1 MARPVTLFTGQWADL
16 PLADLAAKTG
26 DWGFDG
32 LELACWGDHFD
43 PIAAVNDSSY
53 ASGQRKLLEQ
63 HGLGV
68 WAIGC
73 HLVGQ
78 AVADPIDGRHQA
90 VVPPEVWGDGDPE
103 GVRRRAADYMKD
115 TARAATALGV
125 DVVTGFT
132 GSPVWHL
139 LYSFPPNDWSVVEA
153 GYQEFAERWGP
164 IIDVYESEGV
174 KFALEVHP
182 TEIAYDFVTT
192 RKALD
197 ALGDRPGFGINF
209 DPSHFEHQ
217 FLDSAAFITEFGDED
232 LPRAH
237 QGLRPPARRPVV
249 DPRRPPRLRP
259 ARPRLGLRLARA
271 RRRRLR
277 VDDPRAQPGR
287 LRGSAVHRVGGLG
300 DGPRLGRARRA
311 RLRPPHRLRPVCR
324 GLRRRVREGTLMS
337 EKEVGFVTMGKASGG
352 GAVETIGVGMLGY
365 AFMGKAHSNAYKT
378 LSYMAWPPPYM
389 PELVAIAGR
398 NEEAVTEAARRYG
411 FADAVTDWKQLVA
424 DDRIQLFDNAGPNA
438 LHAEP
443 TIAAAEAGK
452 HVICE
457 KPLGRDAAESYE
469 TWQRVQAAGV
479 KHMCAFNYRFVPAV
493 RLARQMIESG
503 ELGEIQH
510 FRGAYLQEWGTTEG
524 EIWRF
529 TKAEAGSGALGDLGA
544 HVVDLAR
551 YLVGSEITDV
561 AAMTQTFMPGR
572 EVDDAVESVVKFEGG
587 AVGTIEASRF
597 CQGRKNHFTWEIN
610 GSKGSLSFDLERL
623 NELEHSEGNKGFRTI
638 LVSEADHP
646 FWEFWW
652 PQGHMIGWEHSF
664 VHEIHH
670 LLTAIRDDTDV
681 APHGATLED
690 GYRAAEV
697 CDAMLRSAEQGGRE
711 TVQYRS

>member
-1 MARPVTLFTGQWADL
+1 
-16 PLADLAAKTG
+16 
-26 DWGFDG
+26 
-32 LELACWGDHFD
+32 
-43 PIAAVNDSSY
+43 
-53 ASGQRKLLEQ
+53 
-63 HGLGV
+63 
-68 WAIGC
+68 
-73 HLVGQ
+73 
-78 AVADPIDGRHQA
+78 
-90 VVPPEVWGDGDPE
+90 
-103 GVRRRAADYMKD
+103 
-115 TARAATALGV
+115 
-125 DVVTGFT
+125 
-132 GSPVWHL
+132 
-139 LYSFPPNDWSVVEA
+139 
-153 GYQEFAERWGP
+153 
-164 IIDVYESEGV
+164 
-174 KFALEVHP
+174 
-182 TEIAYDFVTT
+182 
-192 RKALD
+192 
-197 ALGDRPGFGINF
+197 
-209 DPSHFEHQ
+209 
-217 FLDSAAFITEFGDED
+217 
-232 LPRAH
+232 
-237 QGLRPPARRPVV
+237 
-249 DPRRPPRLRP
+249 
-259 ARPRLGLRLARA
+259 
-271 RRRRLR
+271 
-277 VDDPRAQPGR
+277 
-287 LRGSAVHRVGGLG
+287 
-300 DGPRLGRARRA
+300 
-311 RLRPPHRLRPVCR
+311 
-324 GLRRRVREGTLMS
+324 MS

-378 LSYMAWPPPYM
+378 LAYMTWPPPYM

-398 NEEAVTEAARRYG
+398 NEEAVAEAARRYG
-411 FADAVTDWKQLVA
+411 FTDAVTDWKQLVA

-469 TWQRVQAAGV
+469 TWQRVRAAGV

-493 RLARQMIESG
+493 RLARQMIEAG

-544 HVVDLAR
+544 HVIDLAR
-551 YLVGSEITDV
+551 YLVGGEITDV
-561 AAMTQTFMPGR
+561 SAMTQTFMPGR
-572 EVDDAVESVVKFEGG
+572 DVDDAVESVVKFDGG

-623 NELEHSEGNKGFRTI
+623 NELEYSEGNQGFRTI

-646 FWEFWW
+646 FWEHWW

-697 CDAMLRSAEQGGRE
+697 CDAMLRSAEHGGRE
-711 TVQYRS
+711 TVEYRS